1 MLVRGVWVISFPVY
15 DRRRFRRRRRLWSSF
30 GHHHGGEQ
38 CACVWAWPSGMYRL
52 ERAPGAWP
60 PTPGR
65 TQVSR
70 DFSNVSLPVP
80 VYTHAL
86 REDICGTLEDKGRW
100 GRRRRLPIG
109 RRRPL
114 LSQWREWRPSWP
126 TPTAPS
132 LFLPFLTFPF
142 LSLPFHSFPES
153 ARGSVCACMP
163 SLPSPKSDHPA
174 QSPLV
179 SPWTEIQEVA
189 WEDPWKHR
197 ASGEVQ
203 ASGIRGDLWWHW
215 TLLLVLRAS
224 FMV

>member
-1 MLVRGVWVISFPVY
+1 MDDVISFLVY
-15 DRRRFRRRRRLWSSF
+15 DFRFRRRLWPPPRWWTVRLRMGLTVRYVSPWT
-30 GHHHGGEQ
+30 GTR
-38 CACVWAWPSGMYRL
+38 V
-52 ERAPGAWP
+52 WP
-60 PTPGR
+60 PTPG

-153 ARGSVCACMP
+153 APRVCTSSP
-163 SLPSPKSDHPA
+163 PLP
-174 QSPLV
+174 
-179 SPWTEIQEVA
+179 
-189 WEDPWKHR
+189 
-197 ASGEVQ
+197 
-203 ASGIRGDLWWHW
+203 
-215 TLLLVLRAS
+215 
-224 FMV
+224 